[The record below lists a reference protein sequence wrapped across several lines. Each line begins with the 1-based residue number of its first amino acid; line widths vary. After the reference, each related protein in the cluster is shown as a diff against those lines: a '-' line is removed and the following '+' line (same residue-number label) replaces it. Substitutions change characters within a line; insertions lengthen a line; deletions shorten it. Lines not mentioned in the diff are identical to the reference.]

1 MSPRNRPAERPPV
14 HARFNAYVLSH
25 LRSFF
30 FSLGKLYRA
39 PLSSL
44 MTMAVIGIALALPTG
59 LYVVLKNLQAVSG
72 GWDDAAR
79 VSLFLKQ
86 EISDEAAKTLAQKIR
101 VRRDVGDVNLITREA
116 ALAEFKELSGF
127 GDALDA
133 LDDNPLPSVIVVQP
147 ALAASQPAA
156 VSALVEELQG
166 LPETDLAQ
174 LDMQW
179 VQRLYAIMEIARRG
193 VLVVAAMLGL
203 AVLLVVGNTIRLD
216 IQNRREE
223 IEVTKLIGGTDAF
236 IRRPFLYGGIWYG
249 LLGGLLGL
257 LMVETALGLLAK
269 PVQRLSGLYQSE
281 FRLLDLDPASAFTLL
296 GTAALLGLVGSWLA
310 VGRHLS
316 DIEPR

>member
-1 MSPRNRPAERPPV
+1 M

-59 LYVVLKNLQAVSG
+59 LYVILKNLQAVSG

-79 VSLFLKQ
+79 ISLFLKQ
-86 EISDEAAKTLAQKIR
+86 EVNDEAAKTLARKIGA
-101 VRRDVGDVNLITREA
+101 RRDVGEVDLITREA
-116 ALAEFKELSGF
+116 ALAEFKALSGF

-133 LDDNPLPSVIVVQP
+133 LNENPLPSVIVVQP

-156 VSALVEELQG
+156 VAALVEELQG

-257 LMVETALGLLAK
+257 LMVETSLGLLAT

-281 FRLLDLDPASAFTLL
+281 FRLLDLDPASALTLL